1 MPVLFQTIIKR
12 EDLIRNRQVLYVFGD
27 NVQRRGFGGQ
37 AREMRREPNAVG
49 IVTKLSPGLY
59 FGDTPEEVVA
69 QNRMIDE
76 DMKPLFA
83 KVKTGGVVVW
93 PADGVGTGL
102 AQLSV
107 RAPRTFDYLSHK
119 LAALL
124 KAADLFDKESP
135 DGAGH

>member
-12 EDLIRNRQVLYVFGD
+12 TDLVRNRDVLYVFGD

-49 IVTKLSPGLY
+49 IVTKLTPELY
-59 FGDTPEEVVA
+59 FGNTPEEVVA

-83 KVKTGGVVVW
+83 KVKAGGVVVW

-124 KAADLFDKESP
+124 KAADLFNQETP